1 MFSRVFSLIELARFI
16 NCRQAARL
24 LSDAQDRPLSLADRI
39 RLRLHLHWCV
49 ACTRY
54 GRQIAFVRGAL
65 RRYRE

>member
-1 MFSRVFSLIELARFI
+1 MFRLIELARFI

-24 LSDAQDRPLSLADRI
+24 LSDAQDRPLSMGDRFK
-39 RLRLHLHWCV
+39 LRLHLHWCV

-54 GRQIAFVRGAL
+54 AQQVAFMRRAL

>member
-1 MFSRVFSLIELARFI
+1 MLKLIQLARFI

-24 LSDAQDRPLSLADRI
+24 MSDAQERPLSIADRVK
-39 RLRLHLHWCV
+39 LRLHLHWCV

-54 GRQIAFVRGAL
+54 GQQLAFMRNAL

>member
-1 MFSRVFSLIELARFI
+1 VFKLVQLARFI

-24 LSDAQDRPLSLADRI
+24 LSDAQDQPLSMTDRI
-39 RLRLHLHWCV
+39 KLRLHLHWCV

-54 GRQIAFVRGAL
+54 AQQIVFMRRAL